1 MAVININ
8 RNQFEEMVHS
18 GKTVLVEFSAHEWR
32 SAQCSQTKAEYTAH
46 C

>member
-18 GKTVLVEFSAHEWR
+18 GKTVWWSFQLPGAYIAAVWLRH
-32 SAQCSQTKAEYTAH
+32 
-46 C
+46 